1 MSMISPV
8 QPHESWRQS
17 RGDWSSEHGLEPAAL
32 KAVDCEWTWL
42 RTSHSEDCWLW
53 VNIAQNQPFWRLLT
67 MSDHGSEPATLKAA
81 DYVWTWLRT
90 SHSERCWL
98 SEHGSEP
105 ATLKAADYEWTWL
118 RTSHSEGCCLRV
130 KLRTSVAKFV
140 MPAVC
145 CHFLFSPLPAFFV
158 HMLQWYYVIR
168 LTTCLENL
176 EMSGNL
182 TAVREMSGFYWK
194 SGNCQGK
201 VA

>member
-1 MSMISPV
+1 MIRYDTV
-8 QPHESWRQS
+8 QSKT
-17 RGDWSSEHGLEPAAL
+17 ATL
-32 KAVDCEWTWL
+32 KA
-42 RTSHSEDCWLW
+42 
-53 VNIAQNQPFWRLLT
+53 AT

-81 DYVWTWLRT
+81 DYEWTWLRT
-90 SHSERCWL
+90 SHSEGCWL
-98 SEHGSEP
+98 WVIMAQNQLLWRLLTMSEHGSEP